1 MDIPQEGTV
10 AKVSTS
16 IFRFRVLVALAC
28 LAGLGAPREAQA
40 IPAFARRYETSC
52 QTCHLAYP
60 KLTPFG
66 EAFRRNAYRFPGGGD
81 AVSEKEEPIPLG
93 NEAQAERWPD
103 VVYPG
108 QLPGSLPLS
117 VLLSGKVQYGSAFET
132 MAAHGET
139 DAHADE
145 GTDAHAE
152 GEDAHADAAT
162 AELDASAIF
171 EMAGLRAGGTF
182 GDHVAFLMAIN
193 VGGHSPIETERANV
207 VFTPLAEPTAL
218 LVKVGRFEP
227 EQHGVSLHRNLA
239 GHLLRL
245 TTHGVTGSGFTVEP
259 YKNGVQLSGV
269 AAKRVGW
276 AVGAVENTTPAAF
289 VAKDAYGRAE
299 VKLGGMPLDGSGNFA
314 GTAAWRERSVLVGAS
329 AWSGREVLAAG
340 DDQVL
345 RLGGDVHVVFGDLM
359 LDAVVVRETHTLAL
373 DGGPVAGDQLY
384 GELTWV
390 VLPVVFPSVRFE
402 AAREDAGDPDWLA
415 LGVVNALV
423 RPNVF
428 LRAEVGVGAEPGE
441 EAGFRFTALEWGAA
455 F

>member
-1 MDIPQEGTV
+1 MAE
-10 AKVSTS
+10 VSASTL
-16 IFRFRVLVALAC
+16 RVRLLVALAC
-28 LAGLGAPREAQA
+28 VVGLATPREALA

-81 AVSEKEEPIPLG
+81 AASEKEEPVPLG
-93 NEAQAERWPD
+93 NEAQAERWPN

-108 QLPGSLPLS
+108 QLPGGLPLS
-117 VLLSGKVQYGSAFET
+117 MLVSGKVQYGTAFES
-132 MAAHGET
+132 MAHGGEE
-139 DAHADE
+139 DAHGDTDVH
-145 GTDAHAE
+145 GGNDAHAE
-152 GEDAHADAAT
+152 EDAT
-162 AELDASAIF
+162 AELDASTAF
-171 EMAGLRAGGTF
+171 EMAGLRAAGTF
-182 GDHVAFLMAIN
+182 GDHVAFLLAIN
-193 VGGHSPIETERANV
+193 VGGHSPIETERAAV
-207 VFTPLAEPTAL
+207 VFTPLAEPTVL

-227 EQHGVSLHRNLA
+227 EQHGVTIHRGLA

-245 TTHGVTGSGFTVEP
+245 TTHTVGGSTFAAEP

-269 AAKRVGW
+269 VADRVGW
-276 AVGAVENTTPAAF
+276 AAGVVENTTPAAF

-329 AWSGREVLAAG
+329 FWSGREVLAAG
-340 DDQVL
+340 DDQL
-345 RLGGDVHVVFGDLM
+345 MRIGADVHAVLGDLL

-373 DGGPVAGDQLY
+373 DAGPVTGDQLF

-390 VLPVVFPSVRFE
+390 VLPVVFPSVRLE
-402 AAREDAGDPDWLA
+402 AAREDGGDSDWLA

-441 EAGFRFTALEWGAA
+441 HAGFRFTALEWGAA